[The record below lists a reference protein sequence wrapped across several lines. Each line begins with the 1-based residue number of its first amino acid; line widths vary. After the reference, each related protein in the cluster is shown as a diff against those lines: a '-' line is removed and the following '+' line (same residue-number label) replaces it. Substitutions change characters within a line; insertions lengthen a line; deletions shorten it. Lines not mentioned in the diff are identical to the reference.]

1 MVRVIKVTEP
11 LVLEFLDGT
20 TLRIDPPGKRRGR
33 PLSPAAVAL
42 KTAME
47 RDLTRGKAQGRA
59 HYLKVLRD
67 AGHSGSEASAS
78 LIVSREAKR
87 IFGTSLGRQKGLKRK
102 RRGGQKRGR
111 SASHETNL
119 LRDKLKADKANN
131 SLGDAKHYVSWLM
144 DQPGVKMGLKPARPI
159 VYRELRAIR

>member
-1 MVRVIKVTEP
+1 MVRVIKVTQP
-11 LVLEFLDGT
+11 LILEFLDGT

-33 PLSPAAVAL
+33 PLSPATVAL
-42 KTAME
+42 KAAME
-47 RDLTRGKAQGRA
+47 RDMARGKTLDRA
-59 HYLKVLRD
+59 HYLAVLHE

-87 IFGTSLGRQKGLKRK
+87 VFGRNLGRQKCLKRIRK
-102 RRGGQKRGR
+102 GGQKRGR
-111 SASHETNL
+111 AASHETNL
-119 LRDKLKADKANN
+119 LREKLKADRANN

-144 DQPGVKMGLKPARPI
+144 DQPGVKIGLKPARPI